1 MRQGTPLLK
10 SVHPKMTAMAKYAS
24 VRVEGN
30 SMAPTYNDGD
40 WLMARWADYSLAHN
54 HLRKLLHRLRLLST
68 IAVADVVVIE
78 REEQPGIYYVKRI
91 ADVREPECELP
102 MAYVLSDNPEGTDS
116 RTWGWLPIH
125 YVKARVEFRVK
136 KVKPASL

>member
-1 MRQGTPLLK
+1 
-10 SVHPKMTAMAKYAS
+10 MTAMAKYAS

-40 WLMARWADYSLAHN
+40 WLMARWADYSMARNL
-54 HLRKLLHRLRLLST
+54 LTKLLHRLLSSLD
-68 IAVADVVVIE
+68 VGDVVVIE

-91 ADVREPECELP
+91 ADLREPECELP
-102 MAYVLSDNPEGTDS
+102 MIYVLSDNPEGTDS
-116 RTWGWLPIH
+116 RTWGWLPLP

-136 KVKPASL
+136 RVKPASL

>member
-1 MRQGTPLLK
+1 MA
-10 SVHPKMTAMAKYAS
+10 AMAKYAS

-40 WLMARWADYSLAHN
+40 WLMARWADYSMARNL
-54 HLRKLLHRLRLLST
+54 LTKLLHRLLSSL
-68 IAVADVVVIE
+68 AVGDVVVIE

-102 MAYVLSDNPEGTDS
+102 MIYVLSDNAEGTDS

-136 KVKPASL
+136 RVKPASL

>member
-1 MRQGTPLLK
+1 
-10 SVHPKMTAMAKYAS
+10 MTAMAKYAS

-40 WLMARWADYSLAHN
+40 WLMARWADYSVARNL
-54 HLRKLLHRLRLLST
+54 LTKLLHRLLSSL
-68 IAVADVVVIE
+68 AVGDAVVIE

-91 ADVREPECELP
+91 ADLREPECELP
-102 MAYVLSDNPEGTDS
+102 MIYVLSDNPEGTDS

-125 YVKARVEFRVK
+125 YVKARIEFRIK
-136 KVKPASL
+136 RAKPTSL

>member
-1 MRQGTPLLK
+1 
-10 SVHPKMTAMAKYAS
+10 MTAMAKYAS

-40 WLMARWADYSLAHN
+40 WLMARWADFSIARNPLA
-54 HLRKLLHRLRLLST
+54 KLLHRLLSSL
-68 IAVADVVVIE
+68 AVGDVVVIE

-91 ADVREPECELP
+91 IDVREPECELP
-102 MAYVLSDNPEGTDS
+102 MIYVLSDNAEGTDS

-136 KVKPASL
+136 RVKPASL

>member
-1 MRQGTPLLK
+1 
-10 SVHPKMTAMAKYAS
+10 MTAMAKYAS

-40 WLMARWADYSLAHN
+40 WLMARWADFSIARNPLT
-54 HLRKLLHRLRLLST
+54 KLLHRLQSSL
-68 IAVADVVVIE
+68 AVGDVVVIE
-78 REEQPGIYYVKRI
+78 REEQPGIFYVKRI

-102 MAYVLSDNPEGTDS
+102 MIYVLSDNEEGTDS

-136 KVKPASL
+136 RVKPASL